1 MQATKKSIFFKAK
14 YLSEEFKEV
23 KEKFDK
29 YCVGFFEEVNKLQKS
44 NISPESES
52 VENSIVK
59 AETVEQGDERKS
71 SSEESEDDPENNL
84 ADNSNVSDGLKKLY
98 KKIALITHPDRH
110 PEHLSEDKRKEMID
124 IYNRSATAI
133 KENDL
138 FSLLDAASELYLD
151 LPKLEKKDI
160 KNIKKKCSELEKNI
174 KDIKNTYPWVWG
186 EQEHPARKECIINS
200 FIDSRHK
207 N

>member
-23 KEKFDK
+23 KEKFDN
-29 YCVGFFEEVNKLQKS
+29 YCVEFFKEVNKSQNL
-44 NISPESES
+44 NIPQEPEG
-52 VENSIVK
+52 SIVK
-59 AETVEQGDERKS
+59 ADPIEKDS
-71 SSEESEDDPENNL
+71 FDASEDDPI
-84 ADNSNVSDGLKKLY
+84 DNPNISDKLKKLY
-98 KKIALITHPDRH
+98 KRIALITHPDRH
-110 PEHLSEDKRKEMID
+110 PEYLSKDKRKEMID
-124 IYNRSATAI
+124 IYNRSSNAI
-133 KENDL
+133 RENDL

-174 KDIKNTYPWVWG
+174 KEMKNTYPWVWA
-186 EQEHPARKECIINS
+186 EQNDSATKEHIINS
-200 FIDSRHK
+200 FVESRHK

>member
-23 KEKFDK
+23 KEKFDD
-29 YCVGFFEEVNKLQKS
+29 YCVEFFKEVNKSQNLNMPQE
-44 NISPESES
+44 PEVHKEP
-52 VENSIVK
+52 EGSIVK
-59 AETVEQGDERKS
+59 ADPIEKDS
-71 SSEESEDDPENNL
+71 FDASEDDPI
-84 ADNSNVSDGLKKLY
+84 DNPNISDKLKKLY
-98 KKIALITHPDRH
+98 KRIALITHPDRH
-110 PEHLSEDKRKEMID
+110 PEYLSKDKRKEMID
-124 IYNRSATAI
+124 IYNRSSNAI
-133 KENDL
+133 RENDL

-174 KDIKNTYPWVWG
+174 KEMKNTYPWVWG

>member
-29 YCVGFFEEVNKLQKS
+29 YCVEFFKEVNKLQNLNMS
-44 NISPESES
+44 QEPEAHQEP
-52 VENSIVK
+52 EGSIVK
-59 AETVEQGDERKS
+59 ADPIEKDS
-71 SSEESEDDPENNL
+71 FDASEDDPI
-84 ADNSNVSDGLKKLY
+84 DNPNISDKLKKLY
-98 KKIALITHPDRH
+98 KRIALITHPDRH
-110 PEHLSEDKRKEMID
+110 PEYLSKDKRKEMID
-124 IYNRSATAI
+124 IYNRSSNAI
-133 KENDL
+133 RENDL

-174 KDIKNTYPWVWG
+174 KEMKNTYPWVWA
-186 EQEHPARKECIINS
+186 EQINPATKEHIINS
-200 FIDSRHK
+200 FVESRHK